1 MINDGYA
8 DEETKMWAFESLK
21 QLPFLQ
27 DIEKDKEMGLLHK
40 IYYAMQKRQMHYGDL
55 VLQPGIEV
63 D

>member
-27 DIEKDKEMGLLHK
+27 DIEKEKEMGVLHK
-40 IYYAMQKRQMHYGDL
+40 IYYSMQKRQMHNGDL
-55 VLQPGIEV
+55 VL
-63 D
+63 